1 MAHRLEGRNVFLRVL
16 RRCWYNY
23 WRLNKLTAQ
32 QLEQIEQLIAQG
44 QFPDALKKI
53 TTLESSEQLIANNRS
68 MLRYL
73 QSTLFLKMGRF
84 KEGLQVAEKLLE
96 DSRKA
101 GDPLLEF
108 NSLINVIWALQSL
121 GRYDEGLQLARRGE
135 KLLKILVQA
144 HQPGLKERQA
154 AFLHRKGSLLRFKGE
169 LDQALI
175 LLEAS
180 LALSEEIDDKNGFNE
195 SLGELGLLYFVK
207 TDLDRLL
214 EYGQKLFALS
224 EAISDRQ
231 GLTISHFLL
240 GLYYHAK
247 GDFDRS
253 KEYYHKTL
261 ALSEAIGD
269 KRGLA
274 RSLLY
279 IGINYYARAELV
291 QALEY
296 CQKAL
301 AKFEIIG
308 DQHHIALSHLVIGRV
323 YGDKGELNQALEQ
336 QQKSLAIRE
345 VIGNLPFVA
354 GSLMNIGCLY
364 GQLGDFQAA
373 TEHLERAL
381 DLCQQTG
388 YELMAAEILYQL
400 IRFFITDLPPETV
413 KSYLERLKEINKR
426 IGDRPIVG
434 QHYRLAKA
442 IVLKVRGRLADK
454 VAAQRIFQQIATEDM
469 VRLELTVEA
478 LINLGELLLLE
489 LETTEYEAAFTE
501 LNVLARRL
509 LALAKDQSSYSLLV
523 EAYLI
528 QSKLQLLQLN
538 LQDASSLLTQA
549 HLVAQEKGLD
559 RLVQITTI
567 EQDSLVNQSTLW
579 KRIIAQKPSM
589 SEIIKLTQVDNLISQ
604 MIHKRRYT
612 NEAELLAYAENAQ
625 KLVKTWEK

>member
-1 MAHRLEGRNVFLRVL
+1 
-16 RRCWYNY
+16 
-23 WRLNKLTAQ
+23 
-32 QLEQIEQLIAQG
+32 
-44 QFPDALKKI
+44 
-53 TTLESSEQLIANNRS
+53 
-68 MLRYL
+68 
-73 QSTLFLKMGRF
+73 
-84 KEGLQVAEKLLE
+84 
-96 DSRKA
+96 
-101 GDPLLEF
+101 
-108 NSLINVIWALQSL
+108 
-121 GRYDEGLQLARRGE
+121 
-135 KLLKILVQA
+135 
-144 HQPGLKERQA
+144 
-154 AFLHRKGSLLRFKGE
+154 
-169 LDQALI
+169 
-175 LLEAS
+175 
-180 LALSEEIDDKNGFNE
+180 
-195 SLGELGLLYFVK
+195 
-207 TDLDRLL
+207 
-214 EYGQKLFALS
+214 
-224 EAISDRQ
+224 
-231 GLTISHFLL
+231 
-240 GLYYHAK
+240 
-247 GDFDRS
+247 
-253 KEYYHKTL
+253 
-261 ALSEAIGD
+261 
-269 KRGLA
+269 
-274 RSLLY
+274 
-279 IGINYYARAELV
+279 
-291 QALEY
+291 
-296 CQKAL
+296 L

-528 QSKLQLLQLN
+528 QSKLQILQLN